1 MQELIIKGQRLERL
15 KELKVENEQAYLS
28 SKLLEQ
34 QYAQKKEVV
43 KGIKRE
49 AKEAAKTGRSKKVR
63 SLIGEYRE
71 KLG

>member
-1 MQELIIKGQRLERL
+1 M
-15 KELKVENEQAYLS
+15 ENEQAYLS